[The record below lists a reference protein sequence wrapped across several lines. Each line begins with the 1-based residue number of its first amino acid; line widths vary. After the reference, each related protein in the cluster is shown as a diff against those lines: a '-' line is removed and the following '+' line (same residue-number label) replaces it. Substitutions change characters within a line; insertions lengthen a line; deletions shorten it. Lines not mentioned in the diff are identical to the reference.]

1 MVQLHG
7 NPLKEA
13 HISTIE
19 QSKVRLG
26 KLGKRLINPIKEFIE
41 DDMASYTAA
50 LSFWVFFSLF
60 PFILFLV
67 ALLSFLGIPSFFD
80 WLVEQAQTVMPEQA
94 MGQVEETVGQIRSGA
109 SGGLLSFVVVVA
121 LWPASA
127 AVRMAMHALNV
138 AYDVEEVR
146 AAWKRF
152 SLSIVYTILLAAL
165 VIVAVGL
172 MLVGP
177 RVMEWLAEQ
186 AGLGPLFVMFWA
198 WLRFPVAIL
207 LLMVFV
213 ALVYYMFPNINQ
225 PFRFITPGAILAV
238 LVWLAASF
246 GFSFYV
252 SNYVNLHAIYG
263 GLGAII
269 VLLLYIFISAAV
281 LLFGAEVNAEIYQQ
295 FADGEDGG
303 EQIQKKP
310 DQPG

>member
-1 MVQLHG
+1 MVQLHCK
-7 NPLKEA
+7 PLKEA

-26 KLGKRLINPIKEFIE
+26 KLGKRLIKPIKEFIE
-41 DDMASYTAA
+41 DDMASYAAA

-60 PFILFLV
+60 PFILLLV
-67 ALLSFLGIPSFFD
+67 ALLSFLGIPGFFD

-94 MGQVEETVGQIRSGA
+94 MGQVEETVGQIRAGA
-109 SGGLLSFVVVVA
+109 SGGLLSFVVIVA

-152 SLSIVYTILLAAL
+152 SISIVYTILLAAM

-238 LVWLAASF
+238 IVWLAASF

-252 SNYVNLHAIYG
+252 SNYVNLNAIYG

-295 FADGEDGG
+295 FADGEDVG
-303 EQIQKKP
+303 EKTQKKP

>member
-1 MVQLHG
+1 
-7 NPLKEA
+7 
-13 HISTIE
+13 
-19 QSKVRLG
+19 
-26 KLGKRLINPIKEFIE
+26 LGKRLIKPIKEFIE
-41 DDMASYTAA
+41 DDMASYAAA

-60 PFILFLV
+60 PFILLLV

-94 MGQVEETVGQIRSGA
+94 MGQVEETVGQIRAGA

-152 SLSIVYTILLAAL
+152 SISIVYTILLAAM

-238 LVWLAASF
+238 IVWLAASF

-252 SNYVNLHAIYG
+252 SNYVNLNAIYG

-281 LLFGAEVNAEIYQQ
+281 LLFGAEVNAEMYQH
-295 FADGEDGG
+295 FADGEDGR
-303 EQIQKKP
+303 EKTQNKS

>member
-1 MVQLHG
+1 MVQLHC

-19 QSKVRLG
+19 QSKVKLG
-26 KLGKRLINPIKEFIE
+26 KLDKRLIKPIKEFIE
-41 DDMASYTAA
+41 DDMASYAAA

-60 PFILFLV
+60 
-67 ALLSFLGIPSFFD
+67 
-80 WLVEQAQTVMPEQA
+80 
-94 MGQVEETVGQIRSGA
+94 
-109 SGGLLSFVVVVA
+109 SFVVVVA

-138 AYDVEEVR
+138 AYDVEETR

-152 SLSIVYTILLAAL
+152 SISIVYTILLAAM

-186 AGLGPLFVMFWA
+186 AGLGPLFVMFFESA
-198 WLRFPVAIL
+198 RFPVAIL

-238 LVWLAASF
+238 IVWLAASF

-252 SNYVNLHAIYG
+252 SNHVNLNAIYG

-281 LLFGAEVNAEIYQQ
+281 LLLGAEVNAEIYQQ
-295 FADGEDGG
+295 FVDGEDGG
-303 EQIQKKP
+303 EKTKKKA

>member
-1 MVQLHG
+1 MVQLHC

-13 HISTIE
+13 HISTIG

-26 KLGKRLINPIKEFIE
+26 KLGKRLIKPIKEFIE
-41 DDMASYTAA
+41 DDMASYAAA

-67 ALLSFLGIPSFFD
+67 ALLSFLGIPGFFD

-94 MGQVEETVGQIRSGA
+94 TGQVEETVGQVRAGA

-127 AVRMAMHALNV
+127 AVRMGMHALNV
-138 AYDVEEVR
+138 AYDVKEAR

-152 SLSIVYTILLAAL
+152 SISIVYTILLAAM

-207 LLMVFV
+207 LLMAFV

-238 LVWLAASF
+238 IVCLAASF

-252 SNYVNLHAIYG
+252 STYVNLNAIYG

-269 VLLLYIFISAAV
+269 VLLLYILSLQRCCFSARR
-281 LLFGAEVNAEIYQQ
+281 
-295 FADGEDGG
+295 
-303 EQIQKKP
+303 
-310 DQPG
+310 

>member
-1 MVQLHG
+1 M
-7 NPLKEA
+7 
-13 HISTIE
+13 
-19 QSKVRLG
+19 
-26 KLGKRLINPIKEFIE
+26 
-41 DDMASYTAA
+41 
-50 LSFWVFFSLF
+50 
-60 PFILFLV
+60 
-67 ALLSFLGIPSFFD
+67 
-80 WLVEQAQTVMPEQA
+80 
-94 MGQVEETVGQIRSGA
+94 
-109 SGGLLSFVVVVA
+109 
-121 LWPASA
+121 
-127 AVRMAMHALNV
+127 
-138 AYDVEEVR
+138 
-146 AAWKRF
+146 
-152 SLSIVYTILLAAL
+152 

-198 WLRFPVAIL
+198 WLRFPVATL
-207 LLMVFV
+207 LLIIFV

-238 LVWLAASF
+238 IVWLAASF

-303 EQIQKKP
+303 EKTQKKP
-310 DQPG
+310 DQEG

>member
-1 MVQLHG
+1 MVQLHC

-26 KLGKRLINPIKEFIE
+26 KLGKRLIKPIKEFIE
-41 DDMASYTAA
+41 DDMASYAAA

-60 PFILFLV
+60 PFILLLV
-67 ALLSFLGIPSFFD
+67 ALLSFLGIPGFFD
-80 WLVEQAQTVMPEQA
+80 WLVDQAQTVMPEQA
-94 MGQVEETVGQIRSGA
+94 MGQVEETVGQIRAGA
-109 SGGLLSFVVVVA
+109 SGELLSFVVVVA

-127 AVRMAMHALNV
+127 AIRMAMHALNV
-138 AYDVEEVR
+138 AYDVEEAR
-146 AAWKRF
+146 AAWKRI
-152 SLSIVYTILLAAL
+152 SISIVYTILLAAM
-165 VIVAVGL
+165 VIVAVG
-172 MLVGP
+172 P
-177 RVMEWLAEQ
+177 RVMGWLAEQ

-238 LVWLAASF
+238 IVWLAASF

-252 SNYVNLHAIYG
+252 SNYVNLNAIYG

-295 FADGEDGG
+295 FADGEDGR
-303 EQIQKKP
+303 EKTQKKP